1 MTDKTTNKAP
11 ASPRETIII
20 MQPDAGLR
28 ASNGR
33 FETITAEP
41 VSDLEKMLK
50 KYNATM
56 VPMFGSTEERVE
68 QEMMTEA
75 AEGDIAMPELDRFY
89 MLKVEDEKAEEAAE
103 AMAKLGQVETA
114 YVKPGAEPPVM
125 MDEEQDIEAPTPDD
139 APPVTGDLRPRQ
151 NYLNP
156 SPVGVNAQWAW
167 ARAGGR
173 GQNVRIIDIEGAW
186 RFSHEDLLQMQGGVV
201 GGTQSTD
208 LSWRNHGTAVLGVY
222 SGDHNSYGISGICDQ
237 AIVSAV
243 SIFGGMGSANAIR
256 HATRRLRSGD
266 VLLLELHRPGP
277 RHNFQSRDD
286 QKGYIA
292 IEWWEDDYAAILA
305 ATRRGIIVV
314 EAAGNGAENLDD
326 AIYQV
331 RPANF
336 PNSWSNSFRRSNRDS
351 GAIVVGAGA
360 PPPGTH
366 GRNHGP
372 DRSRL
377 EFSNYGALVD
387 AQGWGREVTTCGYGD
402 LQGGHE
408 DVWYTDRFSGT
419 SSASPIVVGA
429 IASLQGMVRAR
440 GAAVLTPAKVRQC
453 LRTTGATQTAAP
465 GRPQTQRIGNR
476 PDLVALYRC
485 ALGPVKNLGKEIIKE
500 GKEIIKEAKEKDIK
514 DIKDRIKD
522 GKDKD
527 RIKDVKEKD
536 IKDRIKDIKEK
547 DIKDHIKNK
556 DNEAFGNKPTSQS
569 DGLEYQS
576 GANEL
581 NEQTLQEMEAK
592 NFKEFKEGKEI
603 KEVKEKDRK
612 EFKEFKEGKDFKEK
626 DRKEFKEFKEGK
638 DFKEKDRKD
647 FKEKDRKEFK
657 ERDGKLLENQ
667 QFENWDKDRL
677 MPQTDDLG
685 NRLASLETM
694 VSDLTHFIASELR
707 PDLIQGAQDYAD
719 EGQQDDNDPEIA
731 AQIAKDEKDVKD
743 NETF

>member
-1 MTDKTTNKAP
+1 MTDKTTNRAP

-41 VSDLEKMLK
+41 VSDLEKVMK
-50 KYNATM
+50 KYKATM

-68 QEMMTEA
+68 REMMTEA

-103 AMAKLGQVETA
+103 AMAKLSQVETA
-114 YVKPGAEPPVM
+114 YVKPGAEPPIM
-125 MDEEQDIEAPTPDD
+125 MDEEQDIDTPAPDD
-139 APPVTGDLRPRQ
+139 APPVTGDFRVRQ
-151 NYLNP
+151 SYLNP

-266 VLLLELHRPGP
+266 VMLLELHRPGP

-305 ATRRGIIVV
+305 ATRLGIIVV

-336 PNSWSNSFRRSNRDS
+336 PNSWSNSFRRTNRDS

-360 PPPGTH
+360 PPPSTH

-440 GAAVLTPAKVRQC
+440 GAAVLTPAKVRKC
-453 LRTTGATQTAAP
+453 LRATGAKQTDAP

-476 PDLVALYRC
+476 PDLVALHRC
-485 ALGPVKNLGKEIIKE
+485 AFPKPKLLKELIKEKELKEKDIKEMRKENLKEKEIRKENIKE
-500 GKEIIKEAKEKDIK
+500 LKEKDIK
-514 DIKDRIKD
+514 DVR
-522 GKDKD
+522 
-527 RIKDVKEKD
+527 
-536 IKDRIKDIKEK
+536 
-547 DIKDHIKNK
+547 DHIKNK
-556 DNEAFGNKPTSQS
+556 DREVFERQSISQG
-569 DGLEYQS
+569 DDLDYQPDV
-576 GANEL
+576 NEL
-581 NEQTLQEMEAK
+581 SQQTLQEMKAK

-603 KEVKEKDRK
+603 KEKDRK
-612 EFKEFKEGKDFKEK
+612 EFKEFKEHKEFKEK
-626 DRKEFKEFKEGK
+626 DFK

-657 ERDGKLLENQ
+657 EFKEREGKLLENQ
-667 QFENWDKDRL
+667 QFENWDKDKL

-707 PDLIQGAQDYAD
+707 PDLIQGAQDYA
-719 EGQQDDNDPEIA
+719 GQQDDNDPEYA